1 MSENPSVPFME
12 HPFHPFTIKHLS
24 DKVKSRMRNGHAVR
38 ISPVALGHKE
48 GEGLPI
54 IVHADRFS
62 NMTRCIKSGKGL
74 QMSLSP
80 AELAENGKIIGCGIF
95 GKKAD
100 KLMKKHGVKKLAY
113 AVGSA
118 VKPFAQKAI
127 SSLGTMADAYVPGLG
142 SLAASTAN
150 DYLDNPEMY
159 QKMVRDEMKS
169 SSGAP
174 TGNYKAKAIDMLAE
188 RLKAGASGEPTTVGA
203 LDKAGMSKMM
213 ADKASAELAKR
224 VAVARAS
231 PAGTGIMGCGGGYG
245 LYAGRGLGVGLYGAG
260 MSRRREYHSI
270 GGRHTIMGQGVPALE
285 SQPYGVNYQFRTQM
299 PPAFQRRS

>member
-12 HPFHPFTIKHLS
+12 HPFHPVTIKQLS

-38 ISPVALGHKE
+38 ISPTAMGHKE

-62 NMTRCIKSGKGL
+62 NITRCIKSGKGL
-74 QMSLSP
+74 QLKLSP
-80 AELAENGKIIGCGIF
+80 EELSENGKIMGVGIF

-100 KLMKKHGVKKLAY
+100 KFLEKHGVKKLAY

-127 SSLGTMADAYVPGLG
+127 TSAGAYFGGPLGT
-142 SLAASTAN
+142 LASQTAN

-188 RLKAGASGEPTTVGA
+188 RLKASASGEPTTIGA
-203 LDKAGMSKMM
+203 LDKAGMSKML

-224 VAVARAS
+224 TAVARAS
-231 PAGTGIMGCGGGYG
+231 PAGQG

-260 MSRRREYHSI
+260 ISRRREYHSI
-270 GGRHTIMGQGVPALE
+270 GGRHSIMGQGVPALE

>member
-12 HPFHPFTIKHLS
+12 HPFHPVTIKHLS
-24 DKVKSRMRNGHAVR
+24 DKVKSRIRNGHAVR
-38 ISPVALGHKE
+38 ISPTAMGHKE

-62 NMTRCIKSGKGL
+62 NITRCIKTGKGL
-74 QMSLSP
+74 QIKMSP
-80 AELAENGKIIGCGIF
+80 EELAENRKISGCGIF

-100 KLMKKHGVKKLAY
+100 KFLQKHGVKKLAY
-113 AVGSA
+113 SVGSA

-127 SSLGTMADAYVPGLG
+127 SSLGAAADTYVPGLG

-150 DYLDNPEMY
+150 DYLDRPEAY
-159 QKMVRDEMKS
+159 QKMVRDELH
-169 SSGAP
+169 GAHAMP
-174 TGNYKAKAIDMLAE
+174 TGNFKDKAIDMLAE
-188 RLKAGASGEPTTVGA
+188 RIKAGSSGDSVGA
-203 LDKAGMSKMM
+203 LDRAGASKALADRASK
-213 ADKASAELAKR
+213 ELANR
-224 VAVARAS
+224 IGAARAS
-231 PAGTGIMGCGGGYG
+231 PAGMG

-299 PPAFQRRS
+299 PPAFQRS

>member
-12 HPFHPFTIKHLS
+12 HPFHPVTIKQLS

-38 ISPVALGHKE
+38 ISPTAMGHKE

-62 NMTRCIKSGKGL
+62 NITRCIKSGKGL
-74 QMSLSP
+74 QLKLSP
-80 AELAENGKIIGCGIF
+80 EELSENGKIMGCGIF

-100 KLMKKHGVKKLAY
+100 KFLEKHGVKKLAY

-127 SSLGTMADAYVPGLG
+127 TSAGAYFGGPLGT
-142 SLAASTAN
+142 LASQTAN

-159 QKMVRDEMKS
+159 QKMVRDEMKG

-188 RLKAGASGEPTTVGA
+188 RLKASASGEPTTIGA
-203 LDKAGMSKMM
+203 LDKAGMSKML

-224 VAVARAS
+224 TAVARAS
-231 PAGTGIMGCGGGYG
+231 PAGMG

-260 MSRRREYHSI
+260 ISRRREYHSI
-270 GGRHTIMGQGVPALE
+270 GGRHSIMGQGVPALE

>member
-12 HPFHPFTIKHLS
+12 HPFHPVTIKQLS

-38 ISPVALGHKE
+38 ISPMTMGHKE

-62 NMTRCIKSGKGL
+62 NITRCIKSGKGL
-74 QMSLSP
+74 QLQLSP
-80 AELAENGKIIGCGIF
+80 EELAENKKIHGCGIF
-95 GKKAD
+95 GKKFD
-100 KLMKKHGVKKLAY
+100 RFLDKHGVKKLAY
-113 AVGSA
+113 AVGDA

-127 SSLGTMADAYVPGLG
+127 THLGRAADSYIPGLG

-169 SSGAP
+169 SPITP

-188 RLKAGASGEPTTVGA
+188 RIKAGVSGEPTTIGA
-203 LDKAGMSKMM
+203 LDRAGMSKML

-224 VAVARAS
+224 TAVARAS
-231 PAGTGIMGCGGGYG
+231 PAGQG